1 MKKFT
6 CLIMLLLFFV
16 VTSCASLTDKGMIS
30 LEILKDNV
38 AVNELDVR
46 VGDIFQLE
54 AETTQEV
61 TEDILWVSSNPEV
74 LNIDNQGNVTV
85 LKNGNDV
92 VSAYVDGKG

>member
-61 TEDILWVSSNPEV
+61 TPTPQDEQYNSQEDPF
-74 LNIDNQGNVTV
+74 
-85 LKNGNDV
+85 NDFN
-92 VSAYVDGKG
+92 SIWDLFR